1 MDKPENTLDSEAQA
15 TRMAS
20 SATVTTSNTTNN
32 TTNNTTL
39 LNEQEV
45 RYLRQ
50 RQRRGKVLELITFIP
65 VLLGIA
71 LITFVF
77 VSNLNSAFIWQKVAR
92 DVGTGRGESSGQLF
106 TADTIDNDTIAFTLD
121 LVGQGRDTAE
131 IAEIL
136 GDPNELRIYRRRHRV
151 DYLPWANG
159 QADQVVVWGSRDDI
173 EEQYG
178 FFYGQRHRDQLWQ
191 EAQEEDMS
199 LFFNPL
205 LDGQF
210 LLRGNS
216 SSPQMTGFYNAII
229 GTLWVTGLV
238 MVFSTVVGISSAI
251 YLEEY
256 APKNWFSAFL
266 EVNLRNLAGVPS
278 IVYGLLGLYAFVRW
292 LDLGRSVLAAAMT
305 LTLLIL
311 PVVIIA
317 AREALRAVPDSLRQ
331 ASYGLGATKWQTVSR
346 VILPN
351 AIPGIATGV
360 ILAIARAIGDT
371 ASILVVGGAGLVT
384 SVPGGWDALTDTFTN
399 MPLQIYTYYS
409 LPNREV
415 FLPVAA
421 AGILVLLGI
430 LLVIYAL
437 AFYVRWRFAVSR

>member
-1 MDKPENTLDSEAQA
+1 MDTNAFSSDSQNQA
-15 TRMAS
+15 GNQTN
-20 SATVTTSNTTNN
+20 TSN
-32 TTNNTTL
+32 L
-39 LNEQEV
+39 LTAEE
-45 RYLRQ
+45 LRHLAKRKQ
-50 RQRRGKVLELITFIP
+50 RGKVLEWVTLVP
-65 VLLGIA
+65 VVLGVA
-71 LITFVF
+71 LILFVF
-77 VSNLNSAFIWQKVAR
+77 ISNINQAFVWQVVDR

-106 TADTIDNDTIAFTLD
+106 AAENIDNNTIAFTLD
-121 LVGQGRDTAE
+121 LIGQGRDATE
-131 IAEIL
+131 VTEIL
-136 GDPNELRIYRRRHRV
+136 SDPNELRIYRLRHRV
-151 DYLPWANG
+151 DYLPWADG
-159 QADQVVVWGSRDDI
+159 QDNQVVVWGSRDDI

-178 FFYGQRHRDQLWQ
+178 FFYGQRNRDSLWQ
-191 EAQEEDMS
+191 EAQAEGMS

-205 LDGQF
+205 LDNQF

-216 SSPQMTGFYNAII
+216 NSPQMTGFYNAII

-238 MVFSTVVGISSAI
+238 MLFSTIVGISSAI

-256 APKNWFSAFL
+256 ASKNWFSAFL

-317 AREALRAVPDSLRQ
+317 SREALRSVPDTLRQ

-409 LPNREV
+409 LPNREA

-421 AGILVLLGI
+421 SGILVLLGI
-430 LLVIYAL
+430 LLVIFAL
-437 AFYVRWRFAVSR
+437 AFYVRWRFAVSS

>member
-1 MDKPENTLDSEAQA
+1 M
-15 TRMAS
+15 
-20 SATVTTSNTTNN
+20 TNMLN
-32 TTNNTTL
+32 SQPQQQDNPNSL
-39 LNEQEV
+39 LTAEE
-45 RYLRQ
+45 LRHLAK
-50 RQRRGKVLELITFIP
+50 RKRRGKVLEWVTLIP
-65 VLLGIA
+65 VVLGVA
-71 LITFVF
+71 LILFVF
-77 VSNLNSAFIWQKVAR
+77 ISNINQAFIWQIVNR
-92 DVGTGRGESSGQLF
+92 DVGTGRGESSGQVF
-106 TADTIDNDTIAFTLD
+106 AAENVDNDTIAFTLD
-121 LVGQGRDTAE
+121 LIGQGRDADE

-136 GDPNELRIYRRRHRV
+136 SDPNELRIYRLRHRV
-151 DYLPWANG
+151 DHLPWADG
-159 QADQVVVWGSRDDI
+159 QEDQVVVWGSRDDI

-178 FFYGQRHRDQLWQ
+178 FFYGQRNRDQLWQ
-191 EAQEEDMS
+191 EAQAEDMS
-199 LFFNPL
+199 FFFNPL
-205 LDGQF
+205 LDRQF

-216 SSPQMTGFYNAII
+216 NSPQMTGFYNAII

-238 MVFSTVVGISSAI
+238 MLFSTIVGISSAI

-317 AREALRAVPDSLRQ
+317 AREALRSVPDSLRQ

-421 AGILVLLGI
+421 AGILVLLAI
-430 LLVIYAL
+430 LLVIFAL

>member
-1 MDKPENTLDSEAQA
+1 
-15 TRMAS
+15 
-20 SATVTTSNTTNN
+20 
-32 TTNNTTL
+32 
-39 LNEQEV
+39 
-45 RYLRQ
+45 
-50 RQRRGKVLELITFIP
+50 
-65 VLLGIA
+65 
-71 LITFVF
+71 
-77 VSNLNSAFIWQKVAR
+77 
-92 DVGTGRGESSGQLF
+92 
-106 TADTIDNDTIAFTLD
+106 
-121 LVGQGRDTAE
+121 
-131 IAEIL
+131 
-136 GDPNELRIYRRRHRV
+136 
-151 DYLPWANG
+151 
-159 QADQVVVWGSRDDI
+159 
-173 EEQYG
+173 
-178 FFYGQRHRDQLWQ
+178 
-191 EAQEEDMS
+191 
-199 LFFNPL
+199 
-205 LDGQF
+205 
-210 LLRGNS
+210 
-216 SSPQMTGFYNAII
+216 MTGFYNAII

-238 MVFSTVVGISSAI
+238 MLFSTIVGISSAI

-317 AREALRAVPDSLRQ
+317 AREALRSVPDSLRQ

-421 AGILVLLGI
+421 AGILVLLAI
-430 LLVIYAL
+430 LLVIFAL

>member
-1 MDKPENTLDSEAQA
+1 MDNPETNTLDSEARA
-15 TRMAS
+15 TRVAS
-20 SATVTTSNTTNN
+20 NAPNN
-32 TTNNTTL
+32 MVSMRATTL
-39 LNEQEV
+39 LDEEEV
-45 RYLRQ
+45 RLLRQ
-50 RQRRGKVLELITFIP
+50 RKRRGKVLEVVTFIP
-65 VLLGIA
+65 VALGVA
-71 LITFVF
+71 LIAFVF
-77 VSNLNSAFIWQKVAR
+77 ISNINSAFVWQKVDR
-92 DVGTGRGESSGQLF
+92 NVGTGRGESSGQLF
-106 TADTIDNDTIAFTLD
+106 AAENIANDTIAMTLD
-121 LVGQGRDTAE
+121 LVGQGRGAE
-131 IAEIL
+131 EITEIL
-136 GDPNELRIYRRRHRV
+136 GDPNQLRIYRARHRV
-151 DYLPWANG
+151 DYLPWADGETN
-159 QADQVVVWGSRDDI
+159 QVVVWGSRDRI
-173 EEQYG
+173 EEQHG
-178 FFYGQRHRDQLWQ
+178 FFYGQNNRDSLWQ
-191 EAQEEDMS
+191 EAQAEGMS
-199 LFFNPL
+199 FFLNPL
-205 LDGQF
+205 LDRQF

-216 SSPQMTGFYNAII
+216 NSPQMTGFYNAII
-229 GTLWVTGLV
+229 GTLWVTSLV
-238 MVFSTVVGISSAI
+238 MLFSTIVGISSAI

-256 APKNWFSAFL
+256 ASKNWFSAFL

-278 IVYGLLGLYAFVRW
+278 IVYGLLGLYVFVRAFGF
-292 LDLGRSVLAAAMT
+292 GRSVIAAAMT

-317 AREALRAVPDSLRQ
+317 SREALRAVPDSLRQ
-331 ASYGLGATKWQTVSR
+331 ASYGLGATKWQTVNR

-409 LPNREV
+409 LPNREA

-437 AFYVRWRFAVSR
+437 AFLVRWRFAVDR

>member
-1 MDKPENTLDSEAQA
+1 VDKPENTLDRENSVDSQAQA
-15 TRMAS
+15 TRVAS
-20 SATVTTSNTTNN
+20 SATMTMS
-32 TTNNTTL
+32 NTTL
-39 LNEQEV
+39 LDEDEV
-45 RYLRQ
+45 RVLRQ
-50 RQRRGKVLELITFIP
+50 RQRRGKVLEFVTLIP
-65 VLLGIA
+65 VVLGVA

-77 VSNLNSAFIWQKVAR
+77 VSNFNSAFIWQKVAR

-106 TADTIDNDTIAFTLD
+106 AAENVDNNTIAFTLD
-121 LVGQGRDTAE
+121 LIAQGRTSEE
-131 IAEIL
+131 ITEIL
-136 GDPNELRIYRRRHRV
+136 SDPNELRIYRLRHRV
-151 DYLPWANG
+151 DYLPWADG
-159 QADQVVVWGSRDDI
+159 QEDQVVVWGSRDDI
-173 EEQYG
+173 EEQYD
-178 FFYGQRHRDQLWQ
+178 FFYGQRNRDRLWQ
-191 EAQEEDMS
+191 EAQAEDMS

-205 LDGQF
+205 LDRDF
-210 LLRGNS
+210 LMRGNS
-216 SSPQMTGFYNAII
+216 NSPQMTGFYNAII

-238 MVFSTVVGISSAI
+238 MIFSTIVGISSAI

-292 LDLGRSVLAAAMT
+292 LNLGRSVLAAAMT

-351 AIPGIATGV
+351 AIPGIATGA
-360 ILAIARAIGDT
+360 ILSIARAIGDT

-430 LLVIYAL
+430 LIVIYAL
-437 AFYVRWRFAVSR
+437 AFFVRWRFAVSR

>member
-1 MDKPENTLDSEAQA
+1 MLNSQPQQQDNPNS
-15 TRMAS
+15 
-20 SATVTTSNTTNN
+20 
-32 TTNNTTL
+32 L
-39 LNEQEV
+39 LTAEE
-45 RYLRQ
+45 LRHLAK
-50 RQRRGKVLELITFIP
+50 RKRRGKVLEWVTLIP
-65 VLLGIA
+65 VVLGVA
-71 LITFVF
+71 LILFVF
-77 VSNLNSAFIWQKVAR
+77 ISNINQAFIWQIVNR
-92 DVGTGRGESSGQLF
+92 DVGTGRGESSGQVF
-106 TADTIDNDTIAFTLD
+106 AAENVDNDTIAFTLD
-121 LVGQGRDTAE
+121 LIGQGRDADE

-136 GDPNELRIYRRRHRV
+136 SDPNELRIYRLRHRV
-151 DYLPWANG
+151 DHLPWADG
-159 QADQVVVWGSRDDI
+159 QEDQVVVWGSRDDI

-178 FFYGQRHRDQLWQ
+178 FFYGQRNRDQLWQ
-191 EAQEEDMS
+191 EAQAEDMS
-199 LFFNPL
+199 FFFNPL
-205 LDGQF
+205 LDRQF

-216 SSPQMTGFYNAII
+216 NSPQMTGFYNAII

-238 MVFSTVVGISSAI
+238 MLFSTIVGISSAI

-317 AREALRAVPDSLRQ
+317 AREALRSVPDSLRQ

-421 AGILVLLGI
+421 AGILVLLAI
-430 LLVIYAL
+430 LLVIFAL

>member
-1 MDKPENTLDSEAQA
+1 MDTSLSSNPNNQEVQGSSLLDEA
-15 TRMAS
+15 
-20 SATVTTSNTTNN
+20 
-32 TTNNTTL
+32 
-39 LNEQEV
+39 EV
-45 RYLRQ
+45 RYL
-50 RQRRGKVLELITFIP
+50 QRRKQRERVLEWVTLVP
-65 VLLGIA
+65 VVLGVA
-71 LITFVF
+71 LILFVF
-77 VSNLNSAFIWQKVAR
+77 VSNFNQAFIWQVVER
-92 DVGTGRGESSGQLF
+92 NVGSGRGESSGQLF
-106 TADTIDNDTIAFTLD
+106 AAENIDNDTIAFTLD
-121 LVGQGRDTAE
+121 LIGQGRSTED
-131 IAEIL
+131 IAGIF
-136 GDPNELRIYRRRHRV
+136 GDPNQLRIYRARHRI

-159 QADQVVVWGSRDDI
+159 ETDQVVVWGSRENIDT
-173 EEQYG
+173 QYG
-178 FFYGQRHRDQLWQ
+178 FIAGWRNRDELW
-191 EAQEEDMS
+191 AQAQSEGMS
-199 LFFNPL
+199 FFFNPL
-205 LDGQF
+205 LDRQF
-210 LLRGNS
+210 LQRGNS
-216 SSPQMTGFYNAII
+216 RSPQMTGFYNAVV
-229 GTLWVTGLV
+229 GTVWVTGLV
-238 MVFSTVVGISSAI
+238 MLFSTIVGISSAI

-256 APKNWFSAFL
+256 ASKNWFSAFL

-278 IVYGLLGLYAFVRW
+278 IVYGLLGLYAFVRA
-292 LDLGRSVLAAAMT
+292 LGLGRSVLAAAMT

-399 MPLQIYTYYS
+399 MPLQVYTYYS
-409 LPNREV
+409 LPNREAY
-415 FLPVAA
+415 LPVAS

-437 AFYVRWRFAVSR
+437 AFLVRWRFAVAR

>member
-1 MDKPENTLDSEAQA
+1 M
-15 TRMAS
+15 
-20 SATVTTSNTTNN
+20 TNMLN
-32 TTNNTTL
+32 SQPQQQDNPNSL
-39 LNEQEV
+39 LTAEE
-45 RYLRQ
+45 LRHLAK
-50 RQRRGKVLELITFIP
+50 RKRRGKVLEWVTLIP
-65 VLLGIA
+65 VVLGVA
-71 LITFVF
+71 LILFVF
-77 VSNLNSAFIWQKVAR
+77 ISNINQAFIWQIVNR
-92 DVGTGRGESSGQLF
+92 DVGTGRGESSGQVF
-106 TADTIDNDTIAFTLD
+106 AAEDIDNNTIAFTLD
-121 LVGQGRDTAE
+121 LIRQGRDADE

-136 GDPNELRIYRRRHRV
+136 SDPNELRIYRLRHRV
-151 DYLPWANG
+151 DYLPWADG
-159 QADQVVVWGSRDDI
+159 QANQVVVWGSRDDI

-178 FFYGQRHRDQLWQ
+178 FFYGQRNRDQLWQ
-191 EAQEEDMS
+191 EAQAEDMS

-216 SSPQMTGFYNAII
+216 NSPQMTGFYNAII

-238 MVFSTVVGISSAI
+238 MLFSTIVGISSAI

-317 AREALRAVPDSLRQ
+317 AREALRSVPDSLRQ

-421 AGILVLLGI
+421 AGILVLLAI
-430 LLVIYAL
+430 LLVIFAL